1 MQPDLLKGHLE
12 GLVLAVLADRPI
24 HGYAVM
30 ESLKSRSGGAIEI
43 EGGTLYPL
51 LHRLEEAGLVRSSWS
66 TQGGRRRRTYS
77 LTARGRRSLAEKQG
91 AWREFVATLGS
102 IMSAPSTEG
111 AK

>member
-12 GLVLAVLADRPI
+12 GLVLAVLAERPI

-30 ESLKSRSGGAIEI
+30 ESLRARSGGAIGI

-66 TQGGRRRRTYS
+66 TQSGRRRRTYS
-77 LTARGRRSLAEKQG
+77 LTARGKRALVEKQG
-91 AWREFVATLGS
+91 AWHEFVAALGS
-102 IMSAPSTEG
+102 IMTEASPG
-111 AK
+111 TAK